1 MCELISKTK
10 FQELSNLNFWEKVKI
25 AKKKKKMELDK
36 QASIVDSREQVG
48 KITGSDGG
56 VSWREGQ

>member
-1 MCELISKTK
+1 MCELRSKTK

-25 AKKKKKMELDK
+25 AKKKKMELDK

>member
-1 MCELISKTK
+1 MCELRSKTK

-25 AKKKKKMELDK
+25 AKIKKMELDK

>member
-1 MCELISKTK
+1 
-10 FQELSNLNFWEKVKI
+10 
-25 AKKKKKMELDK
+25 MELDK
-36 QASIVDSREQVG
+36 QASIVDCREQVG